1 MILKISWCGENVS
14 GRGQCTYRSVNL
26 VALLCI
32 GMFPEPYTC
41 APPKMADVAC
51 KSPAA
56 AVATPNTAS
65 HSEQNDLL
73 TKQT

>member
-1 MILKISWCGENVS
+1 MCQAVVS
-14 GRGQCTYRSVNL
+14 ARKYRSVNL

-73 TKQT
+73 TKQTWDSCV